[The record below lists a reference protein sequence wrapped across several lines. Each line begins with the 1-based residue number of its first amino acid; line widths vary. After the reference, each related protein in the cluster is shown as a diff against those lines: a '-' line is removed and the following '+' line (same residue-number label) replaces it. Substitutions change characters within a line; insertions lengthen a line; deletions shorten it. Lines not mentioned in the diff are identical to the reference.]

1 VLPLADFHFAPNTK
15 LQDSALPT
23 TLVHELDACGTAAAA
38 AAEAAEGKA
47 ERALW
52 QLRCLQSQLGVGML
66 MSYTY
71 IMQERRPVAEKRSLD
86 AVSLSKPP

>member
-1 VLPLADFHFAPNTK
+1 
-15 LQDSALPT
+15 
-23 TLVHELDACGTAAAA
+23 
-38 AAEAAEGKA
+38 
-47 ERALW
+47 
-52 QLRCLQSQLGVGML
+52 ML